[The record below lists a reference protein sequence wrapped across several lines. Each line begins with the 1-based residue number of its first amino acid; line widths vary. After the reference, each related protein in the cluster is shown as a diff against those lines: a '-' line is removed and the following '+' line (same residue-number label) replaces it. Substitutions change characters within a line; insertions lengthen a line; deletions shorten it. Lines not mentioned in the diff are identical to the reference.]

1 VSDGLNTILGAAIVG
16 AGGTLILDLSA
27 APLSRLFGIP
37 AANWALVGRWVGH
50 MQQGRFRHEN
60 IGEAA
65 PIEGERALGWI
76 VHYAIGVGYG
86 LLLVGLCGAE
96 WLRQPTPLPPIFLAL
111 GLLAA
116 PFFVMMPSMGSGV
129 AGARTPR
136 PNLTRLKSLVG
147 HGVFGLG
154 MYATV
159 LLLAAARGYLLT
171 GPAL

>member
-1 VSDGLNTILGAAIVG
+1 
-16 AGGTLILDLSA
+16 
-27 APLSRLFGIP
+27 
-37 AANWALVGRWVGH
+37 
-50 MQQGRFRHEN
+50 
-60 IGEAA
+60 
-65 PIEGERALGWI
+65 
-76 VHYAIGVGYG
+76 
-86 LLLVGLCGAE
+86 
-96 WLRQPTPLPPIFLAL
+96 LAL

-116 PFFVMMPSMGSGV
+116 PFFVMMPAMGSGV